1 MSGAAVVGG
10 GLAAATVVGCSSDEP
25 SNGSSGGTGAGG
37 PTGDTEKFLAFQ
49 NGTEASPIPFV
60 DARREFTPAPANSRG
75 GTLTYIGFDPVVL
88 DRYDPHQTQFG
99 PMYSN
104 QSAVFSKLYR
114 YASHGVPTWENIL
127 PDLAESAPEMIGDP
141 DAPTEYVIKIRQGV
155 RFHNTEQI
163 RGNFPDLAGRELTV
177 DDVIFSYDRQRNE
190 ESAQRPYYYRSSQY
204 ETIDTIEKIDDYT
217 MRIKTNGPVAPFYH
231 FLADT
236 NAMIIPKEIVDME
249 PQPGREELPRDSV
262 DAVAG
267 RDPRPGERMI
277 GTGPFMWDK
286 LLFGI
291 EYRAVRNPD
300 WFGWGEPELNRPYLG
315 AYLATGQ
322 GLNDATV
329 ESLFRRKEIDTA
341 GFIDNPSWIVSMK
354 EDEPEIEFLRAATS
368 GWLNTRFKLFC
379 KPFDDWRVRRALHLA
394 ADRSQIVQIIG
405 SGAWNVAGP
414 VTKAIS
420 YWALDEAELMSLPGY
435 RTDRA
440 GRDADLAEARQL
452 YQAAGSPEIPQIW
465 FADVPDYIRR
475 YAPSYI
481 ETTLKKNLGV
491 EHDIDFQT
499 VPYQRIAEGYLNEEC
514 DIGAFSW
521 GFDNGWID
529 LDDWFYPY
537 FITGGPKN
545 SFKVSDP
552 ALDSLLIAQRAEF
565 DADKRLDL
573 GYQIQRYLLGVTN
586 PEAPAANARI
596 DYTSPGGGTIAWP
609 YVKNRTGWP
618 WFGNNYWTADVW
630 FRPVGPVVRGPHH
643 LTRAVATNAMRAP
656 LSGGALNRCRVGGAR
671 TRRSC
676 CRRRPGS
683 SCR

>member
-1 MSGAAVVGG
+1 MSESNYWDKFWRRRVSRRRLMSGTLVVGG
-10 GLAAATVVGCSSDEP
+10 GLAAASVVGCSSDEP
-25 SNGSSGGTGAGG
+25 GGGGGGVGGA
-37 PTGDTEKFLAFQ
+37 EEFLALQ
-49 NGTEASPIPFV
+49 NGTEANPIPYV
-60 DARREFTPAPANSRG
+60 DARRDFTPAPTDSRG
-75 GTLTYIGFDPVVL
+75 GLLTYIGFDPVVL

-114 YASHGVPTWENIL
+114 YASHDEPIWENIL
-127 PDLAESAPEMIGDP
+127 PDLAVSAPEMIGDP
-141 DAPTEYVIKIRQGV
+141 NEPTEYVIKIHQGV
-155 RFHNTEQI
+155 RFHDTEKI
-163 RGNFPDLAGRELTV
+163 RKNFPDLAGRELTV
-177 DDVIFSYDRQRNE
+177 DDIIFSYDRQRNT

-204 ETIDTIEKIDDYT
+204 ETIDRIEKIDDYT
-217 MRIKTNGPVAPFYH
+217 MRITTKGPVAPFYH

-249 PQPGREELPRDSV
+249 AGPNGEPWDSV
-262 DAVAG
+262 DALSG
-267 RDPRPGERMI
+267 RDPGPGDRMI
-277 GTGPFMWDK
+277 GTGPFMWDS
-286 LLFGI
+286 LTFGI
-291 EYRAVRNPD
+291 EYKAVRNPD
-300 WFGWGEPELNRPYLG
+300 WFGWGDPDLNRPYLDG
-315 AYLATGQ
+315 YLATGQ

-341 GFIDNPSWIVSMK
+341 GFIDNPSWILGMK

-420 YWALDEAELMSLPGY
+420 YWALDETELMTLPGY
-435 RTDRA
+435 RTDKA

-452 YQAAGSPEIPQIW
+452 FEAAGSPEIPQIW

-491 EHDIDFQT
+491 DQDINFQT
-499 VPYQRIAEGYLNEEC
+499 VPYSRIAEGLLKDEC
-514 DIGAFSW
+514 DVGGFTW

-537 FITGGPKN
+537 YKTGGPKN
-545 SFKVSDP
+545 SFRVSDP
-552 ALDSLLIAQRAEF
+552 DLDALLDAQRAEF
-565 DADKRLDL
+565 DEEVRKDL
-573 GYQIQRYLLGVTN
+573 GYQIQRYVLGETN

-596 DYTSPGGGTIAWP
+596 DYASPGGGTIAWP

-618 WFGNNYWTADVW
+618 WFGNNYWTADIW
-630 FRPVGPVVRGPHH
+630 FDKTDP
-643 LTRAVATNAMRAP
+643 TYQE
-656 LSGGALNRCRVGGAR
+656 
-671 TRRSC
+671 RS
-676 CRRRPGS
+676 
-683 SCR
+683 